1 MGVIWTRGALTSAL
15 LCAVAHGQQSIGRVT
30 LQDASVSGP
39 LEVSEGKAR
48 LQGGATIVARDHT
61 AELSLERGGIVNIC
75 ATSSLHVTSGAQVG
89 EVAPLLFA
97 LDQGAIELKTVV
109 VDRDIVITPDLRLS
123 TPTGGPIDLRIRVT
137 NNGDTCVEN
146 RGPRAPTIEV
156 VEQFGEGRYLIPA
169 GQHVLF
175 EHGSLREV
183 VDRESS
189 PCGCPPTPVV
199 SLAESGVTT
208 NPTAAA
214 RAGGMAAQKKEEHP
228 FPAAQSQGLA
238 PTAGRAQGG
247 AGAIRTGQGVGDDGL
262 WERRGRGTGDCCGE
276 RGQAA
281 HADRGAE
288 ASFGAGGGAS
298 GDEPAGSGSSGG
310 FTGTG
315 THARSG
321 RGDSGSTA
329 GSASGGG
336 EGSST
341 PGAAGGSR
349 PGALVWTG
357 LQEDLHGEELAGSA
371 LAGARFAAIQSG

>member
-1 MGVIWTRGALTSAL
+1 MIWTRGALTSAL

-238 PTAGRAQGG
+238 PTAGAPK
-247 AGAIRTGQGVGDDGL
+247 AAPAPSGQVKVSATMAYGN
-262 WERRGRGTGDCCGE
+262 GE
-276 RGQAA
+276 DAA
-281 HADRGAE
+281 PATAVANAAKQPMATEAPKPAPAPAE
-288 ASFGAGGGAS
+288 ARAATNRPVPAPPVASPAPAPMAAPAAATPAPQPAPPPVEVKAPPPPAPPGAHDLAHWFGRVFKKI
-298 GDEPAGSGSSGG
+298 
-310 FTGTG
+310 FTGK
-315 THARSG
+315 S
-321 RGDSGSTA
+321 
-329 GSASGGG
+329 
-336 EGSST
+336 
-341 PGAAGGSR
+341 
-349 PGALVWTG
+349 
-357 LQEDLHGEELAGSA
+357 
-371 LAGARFAAIQSG
+371 

>member
-1 MGVIWTRGALTSAL
+1 MGVIWTKGALTTAL
-15 LCAVAHGQQSIGRVT
+15 LCAVAQGQQSIGRVT

-61 AELSLERGGIVNIC
+61 AELTLERGGIVNIC
-75 ATSSLHVTSGAQVG
+75 ATSSLHVTSGAPVG
-89 EVAPLLFA
+89 EVSPLLFA
-97 LDQGAIELKTVV
+97 LDQGAIELRTAV
-109 VDRDIVITPDLRLS
+109 VDRDIVITPDLRFS
-123 TPTGGPIDLRIRVT
+123 TPTGGPVDLRIRVT

-146 RGPRAPTIEV
+146 RGARAPTIEV

-238 PTAGRAQGG
+238 PTPGVPQVPAAPSGQVKVSATMAYG
-247 AGAIRTGQGVGDDGL
+247 AGESGAPASAVASAAKQPVPTEAPKPAPETRAPANRPVPAAPAAAPAPAPTPAAVPPAPEAAATPVQVKAPPPPAPPGAHDL
-262 WERRGRGTGDCCGE
+262 AHWFGRVFK
-276 RGQAA
+276 RI
-281 HADRGAE
+281 
-288 ASFGAGGGAS
+288 
-298 GDEPAGSGSSGG
+298 
-310 FTGTG
+310 FTGK
-315 THARSG
+315 S
-321 RGDSGSTA
+321 
-329 GSASGGG
+329 
-336 EGSST
+336 
-341 PGAAGGSR
+341 
-349 PGALVWTG
+349 
-357 LQEDLHGEELAGSA
+357 
-371 LAGARFAAIQSG
+371 